1 MVGRIAPWKG
11 QDVFIRAFAKAFPDG
26 PERALIVGSPLFGR
40 EDMQYADGLHRL
52 AADLGIAD
60 RVEFPGFQE
69 DVAGS
74 LQEMDVAVHASIV
87 PEPFGQVV
95 VEAMAAGLPVVAVDG
110 GGPAEIVTHE
120 LDGLLYPAGDVD
132 VLAAR
137 LRRLAADAP
146 LRARLG
152 QAARR
157 RAEEF
162 TSDSVV
168 ERLMGVYS
176 QITEGRIPAQNAP

>member
-1 MVGRIAPWKG
+1 
-11 QDVFIRAFAKAFPDG
+11 
-26 PERALIVGSPLFGR
+26 
-40 EDMQYADGLHRL
+40 
-52 AADLGIAD
+52 
-60 RVEFPGFQE
+60 
-69 DVAGS
+69 
-74 LQEMDVAVHASIV
+74 MDVAVHASIV